1 MIISNERVKTLI
13 ASKVF
18 SMTDY
23 DKEVGNFFYLIRN
36 ACNTAS
42 LYQLSNYL
50 EITKKEIGKGANYN
64 HDLDFLLDSET
75 SFEDRS
81 CLNSVVNP
89 LDDNIAHKLCEL
101 SKKENKTEI
110 LSKVKGENETLM
122 TEMIEFF
129 YTDFSEKHQSQVYQN
144 MLEYNLI

>member
-36 ACNTAS
+36 ACNTAA

-50 EITKKEIGKGANYN
+50 EITKKEIGKGVNYK
-64 HDLDFLLDSET
+64 HQFDFLLDSET

-89 LDDNIAHKLCEL
+89 LNDNIAHKLCEL

-110 LSKVKGENETLM
+110 LSKVRVENETLM

-129 YTDFSEKHQSQVYQN
+129 YADFSEKHQAQVYQN
-144 MLEYNLI
+144 MLEYNI